1 VVSMLGAFMAR
12 ILVIDADPDLR
23 PALDRSLA
31 QDGHERVW
39 CTTGAE
45 GIEAA
50 RREQPDLV
58 LLEQTLPDRT
68 GADVCRTLQKS
79 ANTRDIPFVF
89 VSARSA
95 ETDRIRG
102 FELGAADYVV
112 KPFSVREL
120 SLRVRAVLRRS
131 EAMAKGTSLEFGSLR
146 IDPGAFR
153 AWVDADELDL
163 TLLEFKLL
171 LTLYENRDRVQT
183 RAELLER
190 AWGMG
195 VSITTRTVDT
205 HVKRLRDKL
214 GSAGEYVQTVRGI
227 GYRFA
232 GAPPPSR

>member
-1 VVSMLGAFMAR
+1 MAR
-12 ILVIDADPDLR
+12 ILVIDND
-23 PALDRSLA
+23 PALASSLGRVLE
-31 QDGHERVW
+31 QEGHELIG

-50 RREQPDLV
+50 KEEQPDLV
-58 LLEQTLPDRT
+58 LLETALPDKT
-68 GADVCRTLQKS
+68 GADVCRALAKS
-79 ANTRDIPFVF
+79 ARTRDIPFMF
-89 VSARSA
+89 VSSKTA
-95 ETDRIRG
+95 EADRVRG

-112 KPFSVREL
+112 KPFSAREL

-131 EAMAKGTSLEFGSLR
+131 EAIVRGSALEYGCLR
-146 IDPGAFR
+146 IDPAAFR
-153 AWVDADELDL
+153 AWVENDELDL

-171 LTLYENRDRVQT
+171 LALYENRERVQT

-190 AWGMG
+190 AWGVG

-214 GSAGEYVQTVRGI
+214 GQAGEYVQTVRGI

-232 GAPPPSR
+232 GAAR

>member
-1 VVSMLGAFMAR
+1 MAR

-23 PALDRSLA
+23 TVLDRSLA
-31 QDGHERVW
+31 QDGHERFW
-39 CTTGAE
+39 CATGAA
-45 GIEAA
+45 GIEVA
-50 RREQPDLV
+50 RRERPDLL
-58 LLEQTLPDRT
+58 LLEQALPDRS
-68 GADVCRTLQKS
+68 GAEVCRALQKS
-79 ANTRDIPFVF
+79 ATTRDIPFVF
-89 VSARSA
+89 VTARSA
-95 ETDRIRG
+95 EADRIRG
-102 FELGAADYVV
+102 FELGAADYVL

-131 EAMAKGTSLEFGSLR
+131 ETVARGTSLEFGSLR
-146 IDPGAFR
+146 IDPEAFR
-153 AWVDADELDL
+153 AWVDEGELDL

-171 LTLYENRDRVQT
+171 VTLYENRDRVQS
-183 RAELLER
+183 RAELLDR

-232 GAPPPSR
+232 AAPGR